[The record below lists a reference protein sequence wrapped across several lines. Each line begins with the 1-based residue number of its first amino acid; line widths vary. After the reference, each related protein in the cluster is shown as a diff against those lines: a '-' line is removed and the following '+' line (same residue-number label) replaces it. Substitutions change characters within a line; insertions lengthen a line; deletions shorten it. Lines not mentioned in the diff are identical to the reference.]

1 MHRQQFEE
9 RVAAAGRKIPQER
22 MKLVLSNFG
31 TSPELSAAQVGAL
44 VTKLGFNGVRFH
56 PIGRNLWSS
65 VVDVTPE
72 MALLWLTE
80 CNGQNRDPTK
90 AQYEAIAGD
99 ITSSQWALTH
109 QGLAFTG
116 EGKLL
121 DGQHR
126 LFAVLD
132 TCVTVPMVITLNV
145 SRESALVIDRHRS
158 RRARDLLNFSEHRM
172 TLFDEAVIRR
182 AISGMQNNSAAPTV
196 PSIVAFLQVHRE
208 RLEWATALF
217 KSRSRGI
224 VVAPLVA
231 AVFRA
236 SFHVNDEE
244 LKMLEHF
251 TQVVQEGV
259 VESGDEQAAVILRD
273 WLLARGRTTRKRA
286 TGQETYAR
294 VIRAISAFMGKERL
308 SRLYAASIDLY
319 PLPTNLEEEGG

>member
-1 MHRQQFEE
+1 MHKQQFDE
-9 RVAAAGRKIPQER
+9 RVAAAGRKIPQEKP
-22 MKLVLSNFG
+22 KLVLSNFG
-31 TSPELSAAQVGAL
+31 TSPELSTSQVGAL
-44 VTKLGFNGVRFH
+44 VIKLGLNAVKFH
-56 PIGRNLWSS
+56 PIGRHLWAS

-80 CNGQNRDPTK
+80 CNTQNRDPTK
-90 AQYEAIAGD
+90 AQYEAISGD
-99 ITSSQWALTH
+99 ITTNQWALTH

-132 TCVTVPMVITLNV
+132 TGVTVPIVITLNV
-145 SRESALVIDRHRS
+145 SRDSALVIDRHRS

-182 AISGMQNNSAAPTV
+182 AISGMQSNSAAPTV
-196 PSIVAFLQVHRE
+196 PSIVAFLHLHRE

-217 KSRSRGI
+217 KSRGRGI

-231 AVFRA
+231 SVFRA
-236 SFHVNDEE
+236 SFHVEGEE

-251 TQVVQEGV
+251 TVVVQEGV
-259 VESGDEQAAVILRD
+259 VESGGEQAAVVLRD

-294 VIRAISAFMGKERL
+294 VIRAISAFLAKERL
-308 SRLYAASIDLY
+308 SKLYAASADLY
-319 PLPTNLEEEGG
+319 PLPIHPEEEES